1 MKLRGNKTPVFS
13 CIQPLGTP
21 QTGYI
26 IKERG
31 HPEKHRQERRLRHRR
46 TESGESGAGEAD
58 RRAEGAVRR
67 YLALKDEVKEAEQIR
82 KCVYSI
88 LREESRKEQPTH
100 KQDLNR

>member
-26 IKERG
+26 IKARG

-58 RRAEGAVRR
+58 RRAEGAVPPLSRTERR
-67 YLALKDEVKEAEQIR
+67 GKGSGADTEVCLQYFAGGKPQRAAYAQAR
-82 KCVYSI
+82 
-88 LREESRKEQPTH
+88 P
-100 KQDLNR
+100 